1 MGCVSS
7 NFLNQED
14 EFSQLGSSA
23 LGHHIVSLTSTTYG
37 LLSLDP
43 LPQST
48 TTPPTPP
55 PPFTL
60 GSTFNE
66 SKSLWSE
73 PRPLPTRPEI
83 INSWELMSGLDA
95 DSFRFSPILNK
106 ENSNPNFSK
115 NLCVSKTLVSRS
127 SLLDKF
133 QADSFRFPNILP
145 PEKENNNPN
154 SNING
159 TVAKPPFSRSSLLH
173 RFDSENDVDSKPSQL
188 DKFEKIC
195 PPNGE
200 NRVVIYTTTLR
211 GIRKTFED
219 CNAVRSAIE
228 TYGIVICER
237 DISMDRG
244 FKEELRELMKGKEKE
259 STNQT
264 TPPRVF
270 IKERYI
276 GGAEEVIRIVDEG
289 WFGDLIKGLP
299 KKKAGEVCDGCGDV
313 KFLPCFRCN
322 GSCKMVK
329 DEEEEKEEGRR
340 TVVVR
345 CTECNENGL
354 VHCPICS

>member
-7 NFLNQED
+7 NLLNHED
-14 EFSQLGSSA
+14 EFTQLGSSA

-37 LLSLDP
+37 LLTLDP
-43 LPQST
+43 PSHST

-73 PRPLPTRPEI
+73 PRPVPLRPEV
-83 INSWELMSGLDA
+83 INSWELMSGLDT

-115 NLCVSKTLVSRS
+115 KDSVLKPSVSRS

-133 QADSFRFPNILP
+133 QADSFRFPNTLP
-145 PEKENNNPN
+145 SEKENADPN
-154 SNING
+154 LNKNS
-159 TVAKPPFSRSSLLH
+159 TFAKSPFARSSLLH
-173 RFDSENDVDSKPSQL
+173 KFDSENDIVSQL
-188 DKFEKIC
+188 DKFEQLC

-219 CNAVRSAIE
+219 CNTVRSAIE
-228 TYGIVICER
+228 SYGIAICER

-244 FKEELRELMKGKEKE
+244 FREELRELLKGKEKE

-270 IKERYI
+270 IRGRYI
-276 GGAEEVIRIVDEG
+276 GGAEEVMRIVEEG
-289 WFGDLIKGLP
+289 WFGDLLKGLP
-299 KKKAGEVCDGCGDV
+299 TKRAGEVCDGCGDV
-313 KFLPCFRCN
+313 KFLPCFQCS
-322 GSCKMVK
+322 GSCKLVGAV
-329 DEEEEKEEGRR
+329 KEEGRR

>member
-7 NFLNQED
+7 NLLNQDD
-14 EFSQLGSSA
+14 EFTQLGSSA

-37 LLSLDP
+37 LLTLDP
-43 LPQST
+43 PPQST

-55 PPFTL
+55 PPFSL

-73 PRPLPTRPEI
+73 PRSVPTRPEV
-83 INSWELMSGLDA
+83 INSWELMSGLDV
-95 DSFRFSPILNK
+95 DSFRFSPIINK
-106 ENSNPNFSK
+106 ENPNPNFSK
-115 NLCVSKTLVSRS
+115 NDSASKPTVSRS

-133 QADSFRFPNILP
+133 QASFRFPNTFP
-145 PEKENNNPN
+145 SEKENADPNLNNN
-154 SNING
+154 C
-159 TVAKPPFSRSSLLH
+159 TVPKPPFSRSSLLQK
-173 RFDSENDVDSKPSQL
+173 FNEGNDAVLEPSPL
-188 DKFEKIC
+188 DNFEQIC

-228 TYGIVICER
+228 SYGLVICER

-244 FKEELRELMKGKEKE
+244 FKEELRELMKGQDKE
-259 STNQT
+259 SNQI

-270 IKERYI
+270 IKGRYI
-276 GGAEEVIRIVDEG
+276 GGAEELMTIVDEG

-299 KKKAGEVCDGCGDV
+299 KKRAGEVCDGCGDV
-313 KFLPCFRCN
+313 KFLPCFQCN
-322 GSCKMVK
+322 GSCKMAVVVN
-329 DEEEEKEEGRR
+329 EEGR